1 MKTIKNHALEGV
13 FDPDDKFHI
22 RSKIEDK
29 MDDMLRDKGHVP
41 VLDMSTQWYT
51 SWDAEKERYDFKI
64 IMFGVYVGKRKAKD
78 EVIGW
83 LQETG
88 TVVPA

>member
-1 MKTIKNHALEGV
+1 MKTIKNHVLEGV
-13 FDPDDKFHI
+13 FDPDAKFDA
-22 RSKIEDK
+22 RYKFENV
-29 MDDMLRDKGHVP
+29 MDDQLRDKGHVP

-51 SWDAEKERYDFKI
+51 SWDAEHEHYEFKLV
-64 IMFGVYVGKRKAKD
+64 MLGVYVGKRKARD